1 MLKEAHTHNGF
12 ITCIFVQI
20 LPLNIKISSR
30 YIIVLPKE
38 YCLYIIIATVK
49 VINGGA
55 MYSIIYRL
63 FKNYFKYRYKKPVIS
78 GVENYDSS
86 IPAIFMCNHEK
97 FYGPIIAT
105 TRFPIPKRTWANSM
119 TVEKEAARKYVTESF
134 FMGEKKKSE
143 KISKF
148 YGYLLGTLVSH
159 VISNSNPII
168 AYWDNQRARKSIRSG
183 VEVIVKGENQ
193 LMFARRRE
201 FTNGQITFLPG
212 DLFLCKIAAK
222 KHGITPKIYPV
233 AVNKEKSTI
242 AIGNPTSL
250 DINLDYEEESN
261 RINKYLSD
269 LVMFGHENPKKMA
282 AMK

>member
-1 MLKEAHTHNGF
+1 
-12 ITCIFVQI
+12 
-20 LPLNIKISSR
+20 
-30 YIIVLPKE
+30 
-38 YCLYIIIATVK
+38 
-49 VINGGA
+49 
-55 MYSIIYRL
+55 MYSIVYRL
-63 FKNYFKYRYKKPVIS
+63 FKNYFKYRYRKPAIF

-119 TVEKEAARKYVTESF
+119 TVEKEAARKYVAESL
-134 FMGEKKKSE
+134 FMGELGKGE
-143 KISKF
+143 KISRV

-201 FTNGQITFLPG
+201 FTNDQITFMPG
-212 DLFLCKIAAK
+212 YLFLCKIAAK

-233 AVNKEKSTI
+233 AVSKEKSTI
-242 AIGNPTSL
+242 AIGKPTSL
-250 DINLDYEEESN
+250 DINLDYEEESD

-269 LVMFGHENPKKMA
+269 LVMLGYDDPKKMSE
-282 AMK
+282 KK